1 MNAKKLNAIKA
12 SISNDKIINKNIDKK
27 LKYYTIDNFIND
39 ALCYIKAIQEKRMIN
54 VIKSVSTSGM
64 SRVIK
69 FTSCEKGN
77 NKQYYQRNYNCLFI
91 ALDYTEAKHKDG
103 FTIGG
108 CGMDM
113 IFHTNYSIIHK
124 LHRLGFINKTEC
136 EKLAQMTPNTI

>member
-1 MNAKKLNAIKA
+1 
-12 SISNDKIINKNIDKK
+12 
-27 LKYYTIDNFIND
+27 
-39 ALCYIKAIQEKRMIN
+39 MIN
-54 VIKSVSTSGM
+54 VIKSVSASGM

-69 FTSCEKGN
+69 FTSCKKGN

-91 ALDYTEAKHKDG
+91 ALDYTESRNKDG
-103 FTIGG
+103 FSISG

-113 IFHTNYSIIHK
+113 VFHTNYSIIHK